1 MLKRFGLLI
10 YLAAFIVLFNTSV
23 AQDNNKNIDFK
34 AVANAKELKAGESFN
49 IKLTFD
55 IKEHW
60 YTYSLKLQMNDEG
73 IGPMN
78 TDISMKNKD
87 LFELD
92 PESIVAQKPK
102 VKFDEGFEMD
112 IEVYK
117 NKASF
122 ILPVTAKKDFNL
134 ESGKELVLVY
144 LQQCDTARCLPPT
157 EFEVPIEYTDE
168 EIASTLPVEK
178 EEKAE
183 VKKEAK
189 KAFVTDATTEIE
201 EVKKKGVM
209 SFLWFAM
216 GAGAL
221 ALLTPCV
228 FPMIP
233 ITVSF
238 FTKRAEQEKG
248 KGVRDASIYAIGIMA
263 TFTALGMILAAV
275 FGATGIRDFATN
287 GWVNMFIAG
296 IFIVFAFNLFGAFEI
311 QLPTGL
317 MNKLNTKSQG
327 SGIVSVLLMGLT
339 FSLTSFT
346 CTVPFVGTTLIS
358 TANGEWFYPIIGM
371 IGFSG
376 VFAAPFF
383 LLALFPT
390 VMQKMPKAG
399 GWMNNVKVVMGFL
412 EIAAAIK
419 FVSNADLVW
428 KWGVMPPQMFL
439 AIWIACCI
447 MIVLYVLGKFRLPHD
462 APLNAVGPMRLTFAT
477 IFLTFTFYLFSGLF
491 GDSLGELDAF
501 LPPPNYS
508 EMMSDVSGASV
519 AAIATTSTMSGGS
532 SKSMKDRAMQGWL
545 KNYEEGLALA
555 KKENK
560 PLFVD
565 FTGFTCTNC
574 RWMETKMF
582 PRPAVIEKME
592 QMVRVKLFTDRDEE
606 PYLSNKKLQEE
617 RFGSIE
623 LPLYVILT
631 PEGEFIA
638 TNTFTRDE
646 NLFLEFLN
654 KGLDAVK

>member
-1 MLKRFGLLI
+1 MLKRFGLMLF
-10 YLAAFIVLFNTSV
+10 LAAFVLLLNSSYG
-23 AQDNNKNIDFK
+23 QDDNKNINFK
-34 AVANAKELKAGESFN
+34 AITNAKELKAGETFIIRLS
-49 IKLTFD
+49 FD

-60 YTYSLKLQMNDEG
+60 YTYSMKMQLNDEG
-73 IGPMN
+73 IGP
-78 TDISMKNKD
+78 TATEITMKNTD
-87 LFELD
+87 LFEFS
-92 PESIVAQKPK
+92 PESIIAQKP
-102 VKFDEGFEMD
+102 VTKFDEGFEMN

-117 NKASF
+117 HDAVF
-122 ILPVTAKKDFNL
+122 ILVAKAKQDFTL
-134 ESGKELVLVY
+134 ESGKEKVLVY

-168 EIASTLPVEK
+168 AVSSTLPESKEDKVEK
-178 EEKAE
+178 
-183 VKKEAK
+183 KED
-189 KAFVTDATTEIE
+189 KAFQTDATSEIE

-248 KGVRDASIYAIGIMA
+248 KGVRDASLYAIGIMA

-287 GWVNMFIAG
+287 GWVNMFIAA

-311 QLPTGL
+311 QMPTGL

-419 FVSNADLVW
+419 FISNADLVW
-428 KWGVMPPQMFL
+428 KWGVMSPQMFL
-439 AIWIACCI
+439 AIWIACAI
-447 MIVLYVLGKFRLPHD
+447 MIVLYILGKFKLPHD
-462 APLNAVGPMRLTFAT
+462 APTNAVGPMRITFAT
-477 IFLTFTFYLFSGLF
+477 IFLTITFYLFSGLF

-508 EMMSDVSGASV
+508 EMMSDVSGAAV
-519 AAIATTSTMSGGS
+519 VTTAAASSSNAGD

-545 KNYEEGLALA
+545 KDYQQGLDLA

-582 PRPAVIEKME
+582 PKSNVLDKME
-592 QMVRVKLFTDRDEE
+592 QMVRVKLFTDRNEE
-606 PYLSNKKLQEE
+606 PYISNKKLQEE
-617 RFGSIE
+617 KFGSIE

-646 NLFLEFLN
+646 AQFLEFLD
-654 KGLDAVK
+654 KGLNAVK